1 MSVVVVAKL
10 MKGEKAGKF
19 TVDDYKALLGCGLE
33 NLGGGANAATAIS
46 KYCPGGVVGI
56 KTNCIARK
64 LNSTPVALADAL
76 TQLLI
81 DSGVE
86 ENNVIVWER
95 TSRELE
101 SAGYKLNA
109 SSFGR
114 RCLGTD
120 VDQAGY
126 GRTFYSSGEVNSLVS
141 RILTDIVTHNINLP
155 VLKDHSIAGLSGGL
169 KNMYG
174 VINNPNKYHDN
185 HCDPYAAHVSNL
197 APVREKNKLTI
208 VDAVQ
213 VQYNGGPGYVSR
225 YLDYF
230 NGLIIS
236 DDPVAA
242 DSIGLQVVEELRKRH
257 SMPPLAE
264 VGRPVRYLA
273 TAEQLGLGVAD
284 RSQIDLRVL
293 AIRPDG
299 RVSRGSLF

>member
-10 MKGEKAGKF
+10 IGREKAGRLA
-19 TVDDYKALLGCGLE
+19 VDDYKLLLNNGLSQ
-33 NLGGGANAATAIS
+33 LGSASGATDTLR
-46 KYCPGGVVGI
+46 KYCPDGVVGM

-81 DSGVE
+81 DSGID

-101 SAGYKLNA
+101 SAGYTLNA

-114 RCLGTD
+114 RCFGTD

-141 RILTDIVTHNINLP
+141 RILTDMLTYNINLP

-185 HCDPYAAHVSNL
+185 NCDPYAAHVSNL
-197 APVREKNKLTI
+197 EPVRTKNKLTI
-208 VDAVQ
+208 IDAVQ

-242 DSIGLQVVEELRKRH
+242 DSIGLEVVEELRKRH
-257 SMPPLAE
+257 SVPPLA
-264 VGRPVRYLA
+264 VAGRPARYLA

-284 RSQIDLRVL
+284 RSRIDLRVL
-293 AIRPDG
+293 AVRPDG
-299 RVSRGSLF
+299 HVSTGSLF

>member
-10 MKGEKAGKF
+10 AGEEEAGKLIA
-19 TVDDYKALLGCGLE
+19 DDYKVLLGSGLE
-33 NLGGGANAATAIS
+33 ALAGEADAVSAIQ
-46 KYCPGGVVGI
+46 KYCPDGVVGI

-76 TQLLI
+76 TRLLI
-81 DSGVE
+81 DSGIE

-101 SAGYKLNA
+101 SAGYELNA

-114 RCLGTD
+114 RCFGTD

-126 GRTFYSSGEVNSLVS
+126 GRAFYCSGEVSSLVS
-141 RILTDIVTHNINLP
+141 RILTDMVTYNINLP

-174 VINNPNKYHDN
+174 VINNPNKYHAN
-185 HCDPYAAHVSNL
+185 NCDPYAAHVSNL
-197 APVREKNKLTI
+197 EPVRRKNKLTI
-208 VDAVQ
+208 IDAVQ

-225 YLDYF
+225 YLDFF

-242 DSIGLQVVEELRKRH
+242 DSIGLEVVEELRKRH
-257 SMPPLAE
+257 SMPPLA
-264 VGRPVRYLA
+264 VAGRPARYLE

-284 RSQIDLRVL
+284 RSKIDLRVL
-293 AIRPDG
+293 AVSRDG
-299 RVSRGSLF
+299 RASTGSLF